1 MTACHVLV
9 TQVDAAMPK
18 KLWGEVF
25 TPADLE
31 EATNGYVDRMTQR
44 NFVRRQLF
52 TAPIPEPKAG
62 KPRQFPLVSVYEAA
76 IMACALHS
84 GLSLWLAQQAIEDRM
99 LQAGGA
105 PAGEAGPGGYDACI
119 ARGANPGGMPE
130 FDETDLPDPWLWVI
144 RLHPWIIPPPDDDG
158 AGGIV
163 DVVCVV
169 KPNEL
174 GEAMQRCE
182 WSKPISRYAISAHL
196 LNITEIVADVDQVLL
211 ERLERR
217 G

>member
-1 MTACHVLV
+1 
-9 TQVDAAMPK
+9 MPK
-18 KLWGEVF
+18 KLWAAAF
-25 TPADLE
+25 TPADVE
-31 EATNGYVDRMTQR
+31 EATDGYVDRMTLR
-44 NFVRRQLF
+44 NFVRRGLF

-62 KPRQFPLVSVYEAA
+62 KPRQFPLVSTYEAA

-84 GLSLWLAQQAIEDRM
+84 GLSLLLTREAIENRM
-99 LQAGGA
+99 RQAGGA

-119 ARGANPGGMPE
+119 AKAAEPGEMPE
-130 FDETDLPDPWLWVI
+130 LDETDLSDPWLWVI
-144 RLHPWIIPPPDDDG
+144 RFHPWIIPPPDDDG

-163 DVVCVV
+163 DVVRVV

-182 WSKPISRYAISAHL
+182 LSKPILRYAISAHL